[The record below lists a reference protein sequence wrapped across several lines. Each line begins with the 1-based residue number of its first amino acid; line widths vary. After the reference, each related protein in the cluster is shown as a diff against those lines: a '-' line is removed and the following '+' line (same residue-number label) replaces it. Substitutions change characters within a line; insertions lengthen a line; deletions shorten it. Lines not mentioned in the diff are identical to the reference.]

1 MTNINLDGVSLIIGG
16 SSSLGEITCNEFT
29 KNGCRVLTTYTK
41 KIIPKQPLIETYHL
55 DLSSSE
61 SIRSFVLKISNHK
74 MVIKNVILLSSIL
87 PGKCLEDYNEEE
99 FSEVIKINFLG
110 QVELIKLI
118 IKFMDKKTN
127 IIMMSSISGRR
138 GSFDPVYAA
147 SKGAVIAFVKSM
159 VKQIPQGARIN
170 AIAPSLIE
178 NSKMFF
184 DMKKERRN
192 QHVLDSPSGE
202 LINLNDLAKILF
214 DLCQPHWRHINGTCI
229 DINGGVYV

>member
-29 KNGCRVLTTYTK
+29 KNGCHVVTTYTK

-55 DLSSSE
+55 DLSLSE
-61 SIRSFVLKISNHK
+61 SIRSFVLKIRNHK

-87 PGKCLEDYNEEE
+87 PGKSLEDYNQEELNQ
-99 FSEVIKINFLG
+99 VIKINFLG

-118 IKFMDKKTN
+118 IKLMDNKTN
-127 IIMMSSISGRR
+127 ILMMSSISGRR

-147 SKGAVIAFVKSM
+147 SKGAIITFVKSM

>member
-1 MTNINLDGVSLIIGG
+1 MTNINLENISLIIGG
-16 SSSLGEITCNEFT
+16 SSSLGKVTCNEFS
-29 KNGCRVLTTYTK
+29 KNGYHVLTTYTK
-41 KIIPKQPLIETYHL
+41 TVIPKQPLIETYHL

-61 SIRSFVLKISNHK
+61 SIQSFVLKISNNK
-74 MVIKNVILLSSIL
+74 ILLKNVILLSSIL
-87 PGKCLEDYNEEE
+87 PGKSLEDYNEEE

-118 IKFMDKKTN
+118 IKFMDNKTN
-127 IIMMSSISGRR
+127 ILMMSSISGRR

-147 SKGAVIAFVKSM
+147 SKGAIIAFVKSM
-159 VKQIPQGARIN
+159 VKQIPMGATIN

-192 QHVLDSPSGE
+192 HHVSSSPSGE
-202 LINLNDLAKILF
+202 LLNINDLAKILL
-214 DLCQPHWRHINGTCI
+214 DLCQPHWRHVNGTCI